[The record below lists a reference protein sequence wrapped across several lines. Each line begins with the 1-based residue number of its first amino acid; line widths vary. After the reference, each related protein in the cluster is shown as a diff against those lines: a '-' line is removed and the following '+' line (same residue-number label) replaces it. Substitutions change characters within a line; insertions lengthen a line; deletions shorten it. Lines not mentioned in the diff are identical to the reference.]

1 MKEKEAVA
9 VEYKVVR
16 GFEECSRAPTIWE
29 GINTAS
35 QTHIKT
41 RYDTWNPEKH
51 LMAGNYWFW
60 DTELIFNRLDHPQA
74 WIVM

>member
-29 GINTAS
+29 GTNTAS

-51 LMAGNYWFW
+51 LMAGNY
-60 DTELIFNRLDHPQA
+60 
-74 WIVM
+74 